1 MHIEVSPFNGRRIM
15 KHQEDA
21 SDSQNEKEK
30 ARDPSEAEGIGE
42 SETMAFH
49 FHREDVKEEIVIHQ
63 HRSFQ
68 IRIGY
73 SGSEDGTPKCRT

>member
-1 MHIEVSPFNGRRIM
+1 M

-30 ARDPSEAEGIGE
+30 TGDSSKTECIGE

-49 FHREDVKEEIVIHQ
+49 FHREDVKEEVMIHQ
-63 HRSFQ
+63 HGSFE

-73 SGSEDGTPKCRT
+73 SGSENGMPHGRI